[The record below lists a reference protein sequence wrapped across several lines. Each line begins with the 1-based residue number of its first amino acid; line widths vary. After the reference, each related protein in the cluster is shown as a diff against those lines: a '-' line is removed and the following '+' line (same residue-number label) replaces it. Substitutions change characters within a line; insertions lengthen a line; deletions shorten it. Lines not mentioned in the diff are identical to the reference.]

1 MWGLNSCR
9 AMFKGV
15 SPRHDKAIFM
25 NGLFYVAAGGAIGAS
40 CRHLLGVGAI
50 RVFGPGYPY
59 GTFIANIMGSFL
71 MGLLAG
77 WLALKI
83 SGGTNIRLFLGVG
96 LLGGFTTFSAFS
108 LDAILMLERKAYGAF
123 TGYVLGSVTLS
134 LLALMA
140 GLILS
145 RKILI

>member
-1 MWGLNSCR
+1 MRGLKYCR
-9 AMFKGV
+9 ARFKRV
-15 SPRHDKAIFM
+15 SPRHDRANNM
-25 NGLFYVAAGGAIGAS
+25 SGLLYVAAGGAIGAS
-40 CRHLLGVGAI
+40 CRHLLGVVAI
-50 RVFGPGYPY
+50 RVFGTGYPY

-77 WLALKI
+77 WLAFKI

-108 LDAILMLERKAYGAF
+108 LDAFLMLERKAYGVFA
-123 TGYVLGSVTLS
+123 GYVLGSVTLS
-134 LLALMA
+134 LLALMV

-145 RKILI
+145 RKIFL

>member
-1 MWGLNSCR
+1 MSGL
-9 AMFKGV
+9 
-15 SPRHDKAIFM
+15 
-25 NGLFYVAAGGAIGAS
+25 LYVAAGGAIGAS
-40 CRHLLGVGAI
+40 CRHLLGMAAM
-50 RVFGPGYPY
+50 RVFGTGYPD

-71 MGLLAG
+71 MGMLAG
-77 WLALKI
+77 WLAFKI

-123 TGYVLGSVTLS
+123 TGYVLGSVILS
-134 LLALMA
+134 LLALMV

-145 RKILI
+145 RKIFL